1 MLDSF
6 SHMAHSA
13 QHQAGNVSLKP
24 SLPAGHPR
32 FTFHAS
38 RFTAPLNSILLA
50 LLCLA
55 GTACSTTGSTGK
67 ILFEDPRGSVSLQT
81 ISDPSIQ
88 ANHPINLE
96 PALLTQLLTGIE
108 LHDEGAGE
116 HHVKGFQSL
125 IVGKADTYPL
135 FSEDQVQFLAPLIAE
150 GLRTATA
157 NQSVEFR
164 VVTTHEGSNRFQS
177 PSTETT
183 TGSLYAY
190 GRQLFVILSQYGYN
204 PMLAN
209 LAFAEQSHRSQD
221 PLDYSGLKHRTLR
234 FTPRAALRADSPDP
248 PTMGKPTD
256 RFLAVDYQLL
266 QQAWRNL
273 EAKRQAAPQQAAPQ
287 VGGEALEAARA
298 AEAQARA
305 AEAQA
310 RTAEAQ
316 ARNTAEAQARA
327 AEAQARNTAALA
339 QEVEILKKQL
349 DSIQQKLGNQ
359 PTGQE
364 SQSQK
369 TTPASKK

>member
-1 MLDSF
+1 
-6 SHMAHSA
+6 MALSP
-13 QHQAGNVSLKP
+13 QRSP
-24 SLPAGHPR
+24 FPAADLH

-38 RFTAPLNSILLA
+38 RFTVSLNSILLV
-50 LLCLA
+50 LLCLVV
-55 GTACSTTGSTGK
+55 TACGTTAQTGK
-67 ILFEDPRGSVSLQT
+67 ILFDGPHGSVSLQA
-81 ISDPSIQ
+81 ISDRSIQ

-108 LHDEGAGE
+108 LHDEGLGE
-116 HHVKGFQSL
+116 HHVKGIQTL
-125 IVGKADTYPL
+125 IEGKGALTYPL
-135 FSEDQVQFLAPLIAE
+135 FSENQVQFLAPLIAE
-150 GLRTATA
+150 ALRTATV

-164 VVTTHEGSNRFQS
+164 VVTTIEGSNRFQS
-177 PSTETT
+177 ATSETT

-190 GRQLFVILSQYGYN
+190 GRQLYVILTQYNYN
-204 PMLAN
+204 PMLTN
-209 LAFAEQSHRSQD
+209 LSFTEASHRSQD

-234 FTPRAALRADSPDP
+234 FTPKAALRTDSPDP
-248 PTMGKPTD
+248 PTMEKLTD

-273 EAKRQAAPQQAAPQ
+273 EAKRKAAPQ
-287 VGGEALEAARA
+287 VEGGTASVGESLEAARA

-316 ARNTAEAQARA
+316 ARNTAEAQARV

-349 DSIQQKLGNQ
+349 ESIQKQLGNQ
-359 PTGQE
+359 NQ
-364 SQSQK
+364 QQK
-369 TTPASKK
+369 